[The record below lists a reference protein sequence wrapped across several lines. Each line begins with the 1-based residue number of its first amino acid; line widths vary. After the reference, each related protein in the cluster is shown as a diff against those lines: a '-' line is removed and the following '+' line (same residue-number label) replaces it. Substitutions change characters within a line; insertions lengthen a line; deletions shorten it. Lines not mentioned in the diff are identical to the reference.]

1 MEKKQFKKSQISK
14 YQKWK
19 WVIQDMA
26 GLYLIRGITKLS
38 RDPEVEELYQD
49 MRQQLIEE
57 GEQPEAVQTA
67 DMIMQKIITNT
78 IQRVGI

>member
-19 WVIQDMA
+19 WIIQDMA

-38 RDPEVEELYQD
+38 RDPEVEELYQY

-57 GEQPEAVQTA
+57 GDQPEAVQTA